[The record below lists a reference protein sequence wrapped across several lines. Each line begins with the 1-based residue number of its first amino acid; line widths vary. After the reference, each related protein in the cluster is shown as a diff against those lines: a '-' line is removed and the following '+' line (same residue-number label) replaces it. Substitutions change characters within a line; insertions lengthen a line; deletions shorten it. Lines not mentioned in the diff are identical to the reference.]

1 MPQILIG
8 LLVLF
13 LAIQFFRLMARTPP
27 ATIARYI
34 RGAGGLG
41 AIAGGLL
48 TMFRGRGL
56 LGATLS
62 MLGAWLGAQ
71 ARAKPDPFS
80 PAGSGRTA
88 RVSTVRTAALEM
100 ELDLDTGAMRG
111 AVIAGPHAGRR
122 LDGLSRAELVGLRE
136 WAEGADPEGARLL
149 ETYLDRFFPG
159 WGEAGERER
168 NARGGARDRR
178 ARAMTEEEAYKVL
191 GLLPGASREDIVRAH
206 RALMKET
213 HPDHGG
219 ATDLAARIN
228 EARDVL
234 IRRHT

>member
-41 AIAGGLL
+41 AIAGGLM
-48 TMFRGRGL
+48 TMFRGRGV
-56 LGATLS
+56 LGAVLS

-71 ARAKPDPFS
+71 ARARPDPFS
-80 PAGSGRTA
+80 PAGAGRTA
-88 RVSTVRTAALEM
+88 RISIVRTAALEM
-100 ELDLDTGAMRG
+100 ELDLDSGAMRG
-111 AVIAGPHAGRR
+111 RVIAGVHAGRA
-122 LDGLSRAELVGLRE
+122 LDSFARDDLVALRD
-136 WAEGADPEGARLL
+136 WAEGADAEGARLL
-149 ETYLDRFFPG
+149 EAYLDRFFAG
-159 WGEAGERER
+159 WREAGEGER
-168 NARGGARDRR
+168 NARGGAGGGRG
-178 ARAMTEEEAYKVL
+178 RAMTEEEAYKVL
-191 GLLPGASREDIVRAH
+191 GLLPGASRDEVVRAH
-206 RALMKET
+206 RALMKEF

-219 ATDLAARIN
+219 ATERAARLN
-228 EARDVL
+228 QARDVL